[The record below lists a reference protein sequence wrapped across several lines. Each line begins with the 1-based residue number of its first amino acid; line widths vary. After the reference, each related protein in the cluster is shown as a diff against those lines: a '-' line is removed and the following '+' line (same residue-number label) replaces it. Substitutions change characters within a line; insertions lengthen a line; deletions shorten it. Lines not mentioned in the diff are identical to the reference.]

1 MMLSE
6 LSTTY
11 TVRKLTERD
20 VEAIYALSL
29 GNPLFYRY
37 CPPDV
42 TRESILEDM
51 RALPPHKT
59 YEDKYYVGFWQQNQL
74 LAVLD
79 LILQYPDKRTAF
91 IGLFMVDQSVQG
103 RGIGTRMISELCDA
117 LHRLGYEAVRL
128 GYAKGNQQSLSF
140 WLKNQ
145 FIPTGEERQNPGY
158 TVVMLQRSLG

>member
-20 VEAIYALSL
+20 VDAIYALSL

-91 IGLFMVDQSVQG
+91 IGFFMVDQSVQG
-103 RGIGTRMISELCDA
+103 RGVGTRMISELCDA

-145 FIPTGEERQNPGY
+145 FIPTGEERQNAGY

>member
-1 MMLSE
+1 MILSE
-6 LSTTY
+6 LSSTY

-20 VEAIYALSL
+20 VDAIYALSL

-79 LILQYPDKRTAF
+79 LILQYPDEKTAF

-103 RGIGTRMISELCDA
+103 RGVGTGMISELCDA
-117 LHRLGYEAVRL
+117 LHRLGYETVRL

>member
-20 VEAIYALSL
+20 VDAIYALSL

-59 YEDKYYVGFWQQNQL
+59 YEDKYYVGFWQHNQL
-74 LAVLD
+74 LAVLY

-91 IGLFMVDQSVQG
+91 IGFFMVDQSVQG
-103 RGIGTRMISELCDA
+103 RGVGTRIISELCDA
-117 LHRLGYEAVRL
+117 LHRLGYETVRL

-145 FIPTGEERQNPGY
+145 FIPTGEERQNAGY